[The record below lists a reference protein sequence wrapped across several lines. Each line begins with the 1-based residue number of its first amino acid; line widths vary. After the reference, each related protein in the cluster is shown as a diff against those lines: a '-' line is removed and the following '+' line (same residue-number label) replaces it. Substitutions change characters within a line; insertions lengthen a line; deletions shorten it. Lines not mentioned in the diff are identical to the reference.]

1 MSTYLPRA
9 GAWRLRRTALVIG
22 SGAGAAAAALEL
34 QGAFEVIV
42 LETAGDEPS
51 QGRSS
56 ASLRAGLKGVGG
68 SDALRLDQPLRE
80 LGVDLDREFAEL
92 ARELPAATRHQR
104 RWSADTWRL
113 FELCRQMGL
122 DPQVTPKMPDPR
134 CLLEEAVRRG
144 ARRIRGVKILR
155 LTIDAGRATGVVAA
169 QRARQTLYPASLLVL
184 AAGGTATP
192 GILRRSGIDC
202 GPARFTDPVL
212 LLSARR
218 DGRDREIPTPFL
230 VQREGFLLGPGLEPR
245 RLCLRILLA
254 DAPRARRRE
263 AEELGIE
270 IFRRFGIG
278 REELRLRDEDSG
290 QSGGALPLAPGEAG
304 SLHPAA
310 LPENLYLADATLL
323 PAALGGPHLLTILAL
338 ARAVARAASVRLRG
352 LRAS

>member
-1 MSTYLPRA
+1 
-9 GAWRLRRTALVIG
+9 
-22 SGAGAAAAALEL
+22 
-34 QGAFEVIV
+34 
-42 LETAGDEPS
+42 
-51 QGRSS
+51 
-56 ASLRAGLKGVGG
+56 
-68 SDALRLDQPLRE
+68 
-80 LGVDLDREFAEL
+80 
-92 ARELPAATRHQR
+92 
-104 RWSADTWRL
+104 
-113 FELCRQMGL
+113 
-122 DPQVTPKMPDPR
+122 MPDPR

-169 QRARQTLYPASLLVL
+169 HGARQTVYPASLLVL

-230 VQREGFLLGPGLEPR
+230 VRREGFLLSPGLEPR
-245 RLCLRILLA
+245 RLSLRIQLA
-254 DAPRARRRE
+254 DTQRASRRE

-278 REELRLRDEDSG
+278 REELRLREADSG

-338 ARAVARAASVRLRG
+338 ARAVARAASGRLRG